1 MQTLFPELY
10 GYYNRLCTHVLSVAA
25 LVDSQAHA
33 ALRRDIDKL
42 TVEPPSDHL
51 IGIVEQLSAV
61 TPTLFVI
68 AYNQDA
74 DGPLPRSVL
83 TLAWQFVD
91 SEDRRVMAEAERRHL
106 AGVEPLNVPLV
117 RSMLEGAHTPT
128 PNQME
133 IAAIMAD
140 SLPETW
146 HALDSRADL
155 NGATPQ

>member
-25 LVDSQAHA
+25 LVDPPAHT
-33 ALRRDIDKL
+33 ALRRDLDIL
-42 TVEPPSDHL
+42 TVEPPSDRL
-51 IGIVEQLSAV
+51 VDIVEQLSAV
-61 TPTLFVI
+61 TPTLFCI
-68 AYNQDA
+68 AYARDA

-83 TLAWQFVD
+83 TLAWQFVEG
-91 SEDRRVMAEAERRHL
+91 EDRRVMAEAERRHL
-106 AGVEPLNVPLV
+106 TGVEALNVHLV
-117 RSMLEGAHTPT
+117 RSMLEGSHTPT